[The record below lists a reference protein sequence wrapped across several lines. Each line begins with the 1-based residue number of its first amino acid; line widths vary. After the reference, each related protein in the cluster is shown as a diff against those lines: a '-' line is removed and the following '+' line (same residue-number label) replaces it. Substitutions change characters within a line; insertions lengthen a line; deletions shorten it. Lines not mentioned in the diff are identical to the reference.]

1 MNNALIHSCKKNR
14 RDFKEPFG
22 GSNMSDDFEVEVKK
36 FEARFERFMDKEK
49 DFTQA
54 LEKCVRELKE
64 ICSELNKMRAEAS
77 QSEQKIVE
85 LRLRVLKAFNN
96 IFLKESE
103 VEHEKSHL
111 LESYGLLLLALEESF
126 KLKQ

>member
-1 MNNALIHSCKKNR
+1 
-14 RDFKEPFG
+14 
-22 GSNMSDDFEVEVKK
+22 MSDDFEVEVKK

-85 LRLRVLKAFNN
+85 LRLRALKAFNN

-111 LESYGLLLLALEESF
+111 LESYGVLLLALEESF